1 MRTDFTVNRDA
12 LEARLGKKRAEHVM
26 GAAKTAAELARRYGV
41 DADKAERAALLHDWF
56 RGASLSELDALIDVY
71 GLDHSLKGDANL
83 SHGPVAAAFMERE
96 LGVTDAE
103 LLDAVRYHTTGR
115 AGMSELEKILYAAD
129 AAEPSRDYDGVS
141 ELRETAEKDLN
152 AACRAALENTLRRLS
167 EKGRTPD
174 PASLRALEW
183 FNGLNN

>member
-1 MRTDFTVNRDA
+1 MGV
-12 LEARLGKKRAEHVM
+12 AE
-26 GAAKTAAELARRYGV
+26 TAAELARRYGV

-56 RGASLSELDALIDVY
+56 RNASRAELDALVDDY
-71 GLDHSLKGDANL
+71 GLAPSLKGDADL

-115 AGMSELEKILYAAD
+115 AGMSALEKILYTAD
-129 AAEPSRDYDGVS
+129 AAEPSRDYEGVS
-141 ELRETAEKDLN
+141 ELREIVGKDLD
-152 AACRAALENTLRRLS
+152 AACRAALENTLRYLRD
-167 EKGRTPD
+167 KGRTPD

-183 FNGLNN
+183 FKSLQ